1 MTHTTAQFFP
11 WGAVRGPVSRQKAGA
26 TIRAGRQ
33 SFHPIPC
40 GSRDRPV
47 GRKVIALMMK
57 AKLCVDT
64 ALAKSSSC
72 VFPST
77 GMTAL

>member
-1 MTHTTAQFFP
+1 MGF
-11 WGAVRGPVSRQKAGA
+11 GK
-26 TIRAGRQ
+26 GRL

-47 GRKVIALMMK
+47 GWKVIDEGKIMF
-57 AKLCVDT
+57 VDT
-64 ALAKSSSC
+64 ALAKSRSC

-77 GMTAL
+77 GKTAL

>member
-1 MTHTTAQFFP
+1 M
-11 WGAVRGPVSRQKAGA
+11 KLAGFKN
-26 TIRAGRQ
+26 GRQ

-40 GSRDRPV
+40 GSRDRP
-47 GRKVIALMMK
+47 GERSLMK

-77 GMTAL
+77 GKTAIDLVIFSHIRRNERG